1 MLLSFL
7 ALLVLS
13 ILLLRTSPLYLS
25 LPIITVLTVL
35 SSSNLKS
42 SYESLI
48 SYLLF
53 RTNKFKR
60 FFWLQVYNK
69 LASKNQSDSW
79 KCMNYGYAEEKGPFI
94 ESNSEEIYCLQLYHF
109 IASGMFSF
117 KSLESKSVLEVGSGR
132 GGGLEYVLQTFNPD
146 KVIGVD
152 YCQKQVDLC
161 NEFYSGIKKL
171 KFVQGDAENLGMK
184 DESFDVVINVESSHC
199 YGKIDRFFAEVFR
212 VLKEDGVFL
221 YTDFMKPEEATRREN
236 VFKTIG
242 FKIIKKKDITGNIIR
257 SMDLENKRK
266 VDAITKFS
274 KFTRYFLDQFVG
286 LQTSK
291 VYKVFKDREWVY
303 MAYYLTRSN

>member
-1 MLLSFL
+1 
-7 ALLVLS
+7 
-13 ILLLRTSPLYLS
+13 
-25 LPIITVLTVL
+25 
-35 SSSNLKS
+35 
-42 SYESLI
+42 
-48 SYLLF
+48 
-53 RTNKFKR
+53 
-60 FFWLQVYNK
+60 
-69 LASKNQSDSW
+69 
-79 KCMNYGYAEEKGPFI
+79 MNYGYAEEKGPFI